1 MLICKTGLALFQV
14 SCLAAM
20 SLERQRQ
27 VLVALTIL
35 GAVAANHLPFIP
47 ATLLTLALG
56 GIAFSAGVS
65 QLLRLGQDQATGKL
79 FSLLSALLYICG
91 ALFILIDPIEG
102 EVSLTLFAG
111 VVVLVEGIMELAAG
125 ATSKVPI
132 ARLVLLDGLLSAGI
146 GLLLVLEWP
155 SDSVWALGTLFG
167 VTLFSSGLKLL
178 QKPSGEIV

>member
-1 MLICKTGLALFQV
+1 
-14 SCLAAM
+14 M
-20 SLERQRQ
+20 SPERQRQ
-27 VLVALTIL
+27 VAAALLIL
-35 GAVAANHLPFIP
+35 GAVAAILLPFIS

-79 FSLLSALLYICG
+79 FRLLSALLYIGG

>member
-1 MLICKTGLALFQV
+1 
-14 SCLAAM
+14 M
-20 SLERQRQ
+20 SSERQRQ
-27 VLVALTIL
+27 LAAALLIL
-35 GAVAANHLPFIP
+35 GAVAAILLPFIS

-65 QLLRLGQDQATGKL
+65 QLLRLGQDQATGRL
-79 FSLLSALLYICG
+79 FRLLSALLYIGG

-102 EVSLTLFAG
+102 EISLTLFTG

-125 ATSKVPI
+125 ARSTAPM
-132 ARLVLLDGLLSAGI
+132 AGMVLLDGLLSAGI

-167 VTLFSSGLKLL
+167 ITLFSSALKLL
-178 QKPSGEIV
+178 QKPSGEVV

>member
-1 MLICKTGLALFQV
+1 
-14 SCLAAM
+14 M
-20 SLERQRQ
+20 SLKRQRQ
-27 VLVALTIL
+27 VAAALLISA
-35 GAVAANHLPFIP
+35 AVAAILLPFIS

-65 QLLRLGQDQATGKL
+65 QLLRLGQDQASGKL
-79 FSLLSALLYICG
+79 FRLLSALLYIGG

-102 EVSLTLFAG
+102 EISLTLFAG

-125 ATSKVPI
+125 ASSKAPT
-132 ARLVLLDGLLSAGI
+132 AGLVVLDGLLSAGI

-167 VTLFSSGLKLL
+167 ITLFSSALKLL
-178 QKPSGEIV
+178 KQPSEEAV